1 MNRPARTA
9 LSALAVA
16 LLAAGVLAGCATAT
30 DRAGSGTPSD
40 STAPETGAATDL
52 ELDAA
57 WLDGGRMIGII
68 SQGSSTCVPT
78 AGDVSFA
85 NGVIEVEFVD
95 PEADTPCTR
104 DLVSRVTLVA
114 TPEGVDPTQEVEI
127 RVTGDGYVG
136 DTDLDGVAGLALGG
150 ETDYQPS
157 AGWADD
163 DEVVI
168 LTWGSSSCVPV
179 IESVEATSAT
189 EATVTFVTPP
199 ADQVCTMDI
208 GPRGVVAQIPDLDD
222 DGETFVILQGAEFDN
237 VRVPIIGND

>member
-1 MNRPARTA
+1 MNRSARHA

-16 LLAAGVLAGCATAT
+16 LLTAGALAGCATAT
-30 DRAGSGTPSD
+30 NGAGSGTPSD
-40 STAPETGAATDL
+40 SSAPDVELGTDL

-57 WLDGGRMIGII
+57 WLDGGRMIGLV
-68 SQGSSTCVPT
+68 SEGSSTCIPT
-78 AGDVSFA
+78 AGDASFA
-85 NGVIEVEFVD
+85 NGVIEVAFVE
-95 PEADTPCTR
+95 PEADAVCTR
-104 DLVSRVTLVA
+104 DLVPRVTLVA
-114 TPEGVDPTQEVEI
+114 TPEGVDPTQDVEI
-127 RVTGDGYVG
+127 RVTGDGYAG
-136 DTDLDGVAGLALGG
+136 DTDLDGVAGLAVGG

-163 DEVVI
+163 DDLVI

-179 IESVEATSAT
+179 IESVQATSAT
-189 EATVTFVTPP
+189 EVTVTFVTPP

-208 GPRGVVAQIPDLDD
+208 GPRGVVTQVADLND